1 MISHRIF
8 RGSLAGL
15 LLAGALFEA
24 GSAAA
29 DSSCTQNSDC
39 SKGFSC
45 QVIGGTACP
54 GYACPAE
61 IDGGQACAPPP
72 ACTPQTIMG
81 CEPGP
86 CNTDSDCAAGMV
98 CNADSYETCAAP
110 PAEPKCPANA
120 DCGPA
125 PAVDAGACTTTVVK
139 TCVPRYDL
147 PCTVSS
153 DCGDGFTCV
162 PDTETVCS
170 AAGSA
175 GSGSAGS
182 GSGSGSGSGTVSPPP
197 SPPAM
202 TSPPAAPVDAST
214 EPPSCTTTTLPTSS
228 CQVNTISCVTDTDC
242 PSTWTCAAQSVAVSN
257 VCVGP
262 AQTVG
267 EDAAPQ
273 PVCTGGSSPPA
284 QMQCEPPYYNG
295 PGVGFANGSSTAGG
309 AVPVADPQGTD
320 PQGTASGSNGGA
332 TAASGSASAP
342 KDVTGGCAVG
352 SPGTRAPGGAS
363 LLLVLGLG
371 ALGRLA
377 RRREG
382 RE

>member
-1 MISHRIF
+1 MISRRIV
-8 RGSLAGL
+8 RSSLLGL

-29 DSSCTQNSDC
+29 DTSCTQNSDC
-39 SKGFSC
+39 SKGFTC

-54 GYACPAE
+54 GYACPVE
-61 IDGGQACAPPP
+61 IDGGQACPPPP
-72 ACTPQTIMG
+72 ACTPQMIMG

-86 CNTDSDCAAGMV
+86 CTTDSDCAAGMV
-98 CNADSYETCAAP
+98 CNADSYDNCVAPAPLPSCPPNADCAAP
-110 PAEPKCPANA
+110 PPAA
-120 DCGPA
+120 
-125 PAVDAGACTTTVVK
+125 DAGACTTTVVK

-147 PCTVSS
+147 PCRVSS

-175 GSGSAGS
+175 GSGGAA
-182 GSGSGSGSGTVSPPP
+182 SGSGTVS
-197 SPPAM
+197 SPPTT
-202 TSPPAAPVDAST
+202 TSPPAASVDAAT

-228 CQVNTISCVTDTDC
+228 CQVNTIPCTTDSNC
-242 PSTWTCAAQSVAVSN
+242 PSTWTCVAQSAPVSN

-267 EDAAPQ
+267 EDAAP
-273 PVCTGGSSPPA
+273 PECTGGSSPPA

-295 PGVGFANGSSTAGG
+295 PGVGFANGSGTPGG
-309 AVPVADPQGTD
+309 AAPVAASAGTS
-320 PQGTASGSNGGA
+320 SGSNGGA
-332 TAASGSASAP
+332 AGASGAASAP
-342 KDVTGGCAVG
+342 TGAAGGCAVG
-352 SPGTRAPGGAS
+352 SPGNGTGNSS

-377 RRREG
+377 RRRV
-382 RE
+382 RPA